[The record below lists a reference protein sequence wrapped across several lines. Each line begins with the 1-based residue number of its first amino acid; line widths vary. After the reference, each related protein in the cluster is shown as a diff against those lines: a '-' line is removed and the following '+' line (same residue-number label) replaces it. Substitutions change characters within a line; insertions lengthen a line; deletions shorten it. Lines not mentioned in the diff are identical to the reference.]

1 MSYESFARECY
12 AKPMGKLTL
21 MYWEEEREKND
32 NLFEKKE
39 QGLMDQIRT
48 IWRNNKFTDIEM
60 EEIRIEVLALDE
72 DGRYAGDVEDQMS
85 KIEAVEL
92 HDYEDAQIKR
102 IDITV
107 PVERIPNQQEGESAE
122 GTNDEQRIEWIA
134 ITEG

>member
-1 MSYESFARECY
+1 
-12 AKPMGKLTL
+12 

-122 GTNDEQRIEWIA
+122 GTNDEQRIEWIP